1 VGGFGGG
8 ENQGGADD
16 RILLGGEPG
25 AEGGTHRGVG
35 VVEEGLQEGGVGGD
49 RGPGGGDRPA
59 RRVAGHLDAVVVV
72 EVMFSVGAM
81 EQQPSREAMP
91 K

>member
-1 VGGFGGG
+1 
-8 ENQGGADD
+8 
-16 RILLGGEPG
+16 
-25 AEGGTHRGVG
+25 
-35 VVEEGLQEGGVGGD
+35 LQEGGVGGD